1 MPPYHGTGGTHLRCV
16 RKRFCNYFKNAV
28 SMNLFIRFP
37 PVGENYATFLQSK
50 LDNFTHFRDNH
61 FDELHIFPP

>member
-1 MPPYHGTGGTHLRCV
+1 
-16 RKRFCNYFKNAV
+16 
-28 SMNLFIRFP
+28 MNLFIRFP